1 MVRANI
7 DMHHGSVIAEH
18 APELWERMRA
28 GKRESRYVGGAI
40 PSHVRKPYG
49 PGWALV
55 GDAGY
60 QKDPCTASGIT
71 DAFGSAEWLAEAID
85 AGFSGR
91 QPIEQALAGYEQTRN
106 QAELPY
112 FDLTTQLAAL
122 EPPPA
127 EVQQLLEALRD
138 NPEQRSRFFGM
149 LAHTVPVTEF
159 FSPENMQAIFSKP
172 KGVGVS

>member
-1 MVRANI
+1 MQKGR
-7 DMHHGSVIAEH
+7 
-18 APELWERMRA
+18 
-28 GKRESRYVGGAI
+28 RESRYVGGAI
-40 PSHVRKPYG
+40 PYHVRKPYG

-91 QPIEQALAGYEQTRN
+91 QPLEQALARYEQTRN
-106 QAELPY
+106 DTELPY
-112 FDLTTQLAAL
+112 YELTTQLAAL
-122 EPPPA
+122 QPPPQEIA
-127 EVQQLLEALRD
+127 ELLEALRY
-138 NPEQRSRFFGM
+138 NPEQRSRFFGV

-159 FSPENMQAIFSKP
+159 FSPENMQNIFAGKTQATAIQ
-172 KGVGVS
+172 